1 MGSGFKKRFSVI
13 HMNKELLIRSM
24 LEFLEKAKIITRQS
38 MKEMNKV
45 KWISIKRKKM
55 LY

>member
-1 MGSGFKKRFSVI
+1 MGRGFKKRFSVI

-24 LEFLEKAKIITRQS
+24 LEFLEKEKNKNRQS
-38 MKEMNKV
+38 VKEMNKV

-55 LY
+55 PY